1 MISEAIQDYL
11 KGIYHLE
18 ERDGSASTSALAAA
32 MGVAA
37 PSVTGMV
44 KRLAALHLVD
54 HTPYQG
60 VALTPAGRKIA
71 LEVIRHHRLLELYLA
86 ETLGYSW
93 DRVHE
98 EAERLEH
105 VISEELEEKIFEAL
119 GRPVRDPH
127 GEPIPSRD
135 GDVEVREL
143 ERLSDLEV
151 GAGGIIG
158 QVSETTPEILRYLGD
173 RGLVPDTAVA
183 VQEKAPFDGP
193 ITIRAGAATHVLGR
207 QLASHIRIHVGP
219 SPEA

>member
-1 MISEAIQDYL
+1 MVSEAVQDYL
-11 KGIYHLE
+11 KKIYHLE
-18 ERDGSASTSALAAA
+18 ERDGAASTSALAAA

-44 KRLAALHLVD
+44 KRLAALGFVR

-60 VALTPAGRKIA
+60 VVLTPAGRKIA

-105 VISEELEEKIFEAL
+105 AISEELEERIFEAL

-135 GDVEVREL
+135 GRVEARDLAPLSEL
-143 ERLSDLEV
+143 AV
-151 GAGGIIG
+151 GAGGVIG
-158 QVSETTPEILRYLGD
+158 QVSETTPEILRYLGA
-173 RGLVPDTAVA
+173 RGLVPDTPVA
-183 VQEKAPFDGP
+183 VQEKAPSEGP
-193 ITIRAGAATHVLGR
+193 ITVAVGPTTHVLDR
-207 QLASHIRIHVGP
+207 QLASHIRIRVEPSGP
-219 SPEA
+219 

>member
-1 MISEAIQDYL
+1 MVSEAVQDYL
-11 KGIYHLE
+11 KKIYHLE
-18 ERDGSASTSALAAA
+18 ERDGAASTSALAAA

-44 KRLAALHLVD
+44 KRLAALGFVR

-60 VALTPAGRKIA
+60 VVLTPAGRKIA

-105 VISEELEEKIFEAL
+105 AISEELEERIFEAL

-135 GDVEVREL
+135 GRLEVRDL
-143 ERLSDLEV
+143 VPLSELEV
-151 GAGGIIG
+151 GAGGVIG
-158 QVSETTPEILRYLGD
+158 QVSETTPEILRYLGA
-173 RGLVPDTAVA
+173 RGLVPDAPVA
-183 VQEKAPFDGP
+183 VREKALSEGP
-193 ITIRAGAATHVLGR
+193 ITVAVGATTHVLGR
-207 QLASHIRIHVGP
+207 QLAAHIRIRVESSAP
-219 SPEA
+219 